1 MTFIKYG
8 GVIMKKMSLGYIL
21 FIILIVTS
29 IVFTGCS
36 GRKASESAPA
46 AEPSAAEV
54 TATDNATA
62 GAMPPS
68 TQTSAQASNRKLIVK
83 LFMEM
88 RVDNIEK
95 SVLDAE
101 AMAATAGGYTRE
113 SYQNELSGQITIM
126 IPAGQVDTFATS
138 LRSLG
143 KIINSNRKSEDVTDS
158 YFDTQIRI
166 KNLETEIETM
176 RNLLQKPGWKV
187 SEILE
192 IEREIRRLTDELESL
207 KGYITNLDR
216 QITYSEV
223 RISFEKS
230 QITIDSTNQ
239 DGFGYKLKLALK
251 SGVNLL
257 VNILT
262 AILSFIAFMLPIS
275 PFVVI
280 AYFVFRKPV
289 RRFYDKGQREPKQ

>member
-1 MTFIKYG
+1 
-8 GVIMKKMSLGYIL
+8 MKRRSLRFIL
-21 FIILIVTS
+21 FIIIIATS
-29 IVFTGCS
+29 IMFAGCS
-36 GRKASESAPA
+36 SKVANESAPA
-46 AEPSAAEV
+46 EPAKADSKAVENV
-54 TATDNATA
+54 TADS
-62 GAMPPS
+62 MPISTS
-68 TQTSAQASNRKLIVK
+68 TQMSNRKLIVK

-95 SVLDAE
+95 SILDAE
-101 AMAATAGGYTRE
+101 AMAATVGGYTRE
-113 SYQNELSGQITIM
+113 SYQNELSGQLTIM
-126 IPAGQVDTFATS
+126 IPAGNVDTFTTS

-143 KIINSNRKSEDVTDS
+143 KIINSNRKTEDVTDS

-230 QITIDSTNQ
+230 QIAIDSTSQ
-239 DGFGYKLKLALK
+239 DGLGYKLKLASK
-251 SGVNLL
+251 SGIDLL
-257 VNILT
+257 VNIVT
-262 AILSFIAFMLPIS
+262 AILSFIAFILPVS
-275 PFVVI
+275 PFVII
-280 AYFVFRKPV
+280 AYFIFRKPL
-289 RRFYDKGQREPKQ
+289 RSFNKKNQQEPKQ

>member
-1 MTFIKYG
+1 
-8 GVIMKKMSLGYIL
+8 MKKRSIGFIL
-21 FIILIVTS
+21 LSILIVAC
-29 IVFTGCS
+29 IMFTGCS
-36 GRKASESAPA
+36 SKNATQSAPS
-46 AEPSAAEV
+46 EPPKADIKVA
-54 TATDNATA
+54 DNATTS
-62 GAMPPS
+62 AMPTP
-68 TQTSAQASNRKLIVK
+68 TLNRKLIVK

-95 SVLDAE
+95 SILDAE
-101 AMAATAGGYTRE
+101 AMTATVGGYTRE
-113 SYQNELSGQITIM
+113 SYQNELSGQLTIM
-126 IPAGQVDTFATS
+126 IPAGYIDTFTTS

-143 KIINSNRKSEDVTDS
+143 KIMNSNRKSEDVTDS

-223 RISFEKS
+223 QISFEKS
-230 QITIDSTNQ
+230 QIAIDSTKQ
-239 DGFGYKLKLALK
+239 DGLGYKLQIALK

-257 VNILT
+257 VNIIT
-262 AILSFIAFMLPIS
+262 VILSFIVFILPIA
-275 PFVVI
+275 PFALI
-280 AYFVFRKPV
+280 AYFILRKPL
-289 RRFYDKGQREPKQ
+289 RRFYKKGQQEPKQ